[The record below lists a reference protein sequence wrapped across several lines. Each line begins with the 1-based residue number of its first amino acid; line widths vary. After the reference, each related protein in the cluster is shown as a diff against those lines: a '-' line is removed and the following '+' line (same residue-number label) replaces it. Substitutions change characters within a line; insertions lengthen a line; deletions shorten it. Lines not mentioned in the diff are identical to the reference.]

1 VKKLH
6 RLQRLHQI
14 LADRRTPI
22 AHTQLCSQLECSRAT
37 LNRLLGELRT
47 LGAPLLCDRE
57 RGGYRYDHRDV
68 FELPGFWLNAAE
80 LQALLTMESLLDQ
93 TEPGLLPT
101 LLAPIKNR
109 IAAVLAVHGL
119 SDDAQA
125 RRIRLVRIANRG
137 GGPAF
142 QTVADAVMQ
151 RKRLA
156 LNYFV
161 RQRDEYTE
169 RIVSPQRLVHYRD
182 NWYLDGWCHTRAA
195 LRSFALDAIHEAR
208 LYEEP
213 AREIDTGTLE
223 AHYASAYGIFAGAP
237 TSWAVLRFSPMRAR
251 WLIAERWH
259 ADQRGCLLEDG
270 RYELSVPYSDPR
282 ELVMDILKYG
292 PDVEVVAPAELRK
305 EVAGR
310 LDAAARLYENSDK

>member
-14 LADRRTPI
+14 LAGRRTLI
-22 AHTQLCSQLECSRAT
+22 THAQLCNELECSRAT
-37 LNRLLGELRT
+37 LNRMLGELRT

-57 RGGYRYDHRDV
+57 HGGYRYDHTDA

-80 LQALLTMESLLDQ
+80 LQALLTMETLLEQ
-93 TEPGLLPT
+93 TEPGLLSN
-101 LLAPIKNR
+101 LLAPIKSR
-109 IAAVLAVHGL
+109 IAAVLSAHGL
-119 SDDAQA
+119 PAGTQT
-125 RRIRLVRIANRG
+125 RRIRLVRIADRG

-156 LNYFV
+156 LTYFV
-161 RQRDEYTE
+161 RQRDENTE

-182 NWYLDGWCHTRAA
+182 NWYLDGWCHTRNA
-195 LRSFALDAIHEAR
+195 LRSFALDAIREAHPCD
-208 LYEEP
+208 EP
-213 AREIDTGTLE
+213 AQEIDTNTLDR
-223 AHYASAYGIFAGAP
+223 HYASAYGIFAGAP
-237 TSWAVLRFSPMRAR
+237 TSWAVLRFSPLRAR
-251 WLIAERWH
+251 WLVAERWH
-259 ADQRGCLLEDG
+259 SEQRGRLLVDG
-270 RYELSVPYSDPR
+270 CYELSVPYSDPR

-292 PDVEVVAPAELRK
+292 PDVEVVAPEELRR

-310 LDAAARLYENSDK
+310 LAAAAQLYENSGK